1 LSQDERIEIAD
12 LRRAGLSTRHIG
24 GLLGRAPSTISRE
37 LRRNAAG
44 GRGYRPFE
52 ADRRA
57 MVRRVRHH
65 RRRIE
70 TSLELRQVIGEL
82 LGQVSRP
89 AGDVVVS
96 REHLSGGLSAGL
108 GAGAPV
114 EAGPAASF
122 AALYRP

>member
-1 LSQDERIEIAD
+1 VRQISARFLSQDERIEIAD

-82 LGQVSRP
+82 LGQRWSPQQISRHLRRRFPDQP
-89 AGDVVVS
+89 AMWSCHESIHQAV
-96 REHLSGGLSAGL
+96 
-108 GAGAPV
+108 
-114 EAGPAASF
+114 
-122 AALYRP
+122 